1 MSQLNL
7 FEGIDN
13 KEFIE
18 YHKTNP
24 HLYEAFKEIALKSKA
39 MGFAHYGA
47 NGIFEIIRWKTAEK
61 GDGEFKI
68 NNNFA
73 PLFARLF
80 DNEFP
85 EHKGFF
91 RMRRSKFSQ
100 YTEALPKKKYFQDY
114 ELVFPY
120 AGNLVILKI
129 TPGESDW
136 WTTLNVT
143 DGNGNQIYFDVHYC
157 ENYNQIC
164 VYRHSKQSTNELVF
178 QTPLKPKQ

>member
-24 HLYEAFKEIALKSKA
+24 HLYEAFKEIALKTKA
-39 MGFAHYGA
+39 MGFANYGA

-61 GDGEFKI
+61 GDGLFKI

-91 RMRRSKFSQ
+91 RMRRSKFTK
-100 YTEALPKKKYFQDY
+100 YTEALPKKKYHQVY
-114 ELVFPY
+114 EVVFPY
-120 AGNLVILKI
+120 AGNLVIINI
-129 TPGESDW
+129 TPTEADW
-136 WTTLNVT
+136 WTTVNVS
-143 DGNGNQIYFDVHYC
+143 DGSGNQILFDIHYC
-157 ENYNQIC
+157 EDYNQIA
-164 VYRHSKQSTNELVF
+164 VYRAKNLTETIHVQPI
-178 QTPLKPKQ
+178 TP